1 MIVLLISI
9 LLLAGYSGLILYYR
23 NGWMNLPPAESS
35 RESPA
40 TSSFSIIVP
49 ARNEE
54 QFIGAC
60 IQSLLAQDYPAS
72 MFEILVVDDHSS
84 DQTPEIVRSFTD
96 SRVRL
101 LSLMEMLPDIPINS
115 YKKKAIETAIG
126 QAKNG
131 FIVAT
136 DADCRVPPRWLS
148 GINTAIVQ
156 KNAAFL
162 AMPVVLDSNGS
173 FLQDFQLLDFL
184 TLQGITGASVHRR
197 FHSMCN
203 GANLAY
209 SKQVFYEVGGFEG
222 VDEIASGDDMLLM
235 YKVCLK
241 KPAAVFFI
249 KSPELIVA
257 SRSADSWKGFF
268 RQRIRWASKAGKYKD
283 RRIFFTL
290 LLVYLFNFN
299 FPVLAVSCIFYP
311 WHWYWLI
318 GLLLAKTAIELFFL
332 LPVAAFFGL
341 KAKLLRFPFMQPVH
355 ILYTIIAGFLGSI
368 SRYEWKGRK
377 VK

>member
-1 MIVLLISI
+1 MVVFLISI

-23 NGWMNLPPAESS
+23 SGWMSLPPAVSQPGSIAVS
-35 RESPA
+35 R
-40 TSSFSIIVP
+40 FSIIVP

-54 QFIGAC
+54 QYIGSC

-84 DQTPEIVRSFTD
+84 DQTPDIVKSIGD
-96 SRVRL
+96 KRVRL
-101 LSLMEMLPDIPINS
+101 LSLEDLLPDGHVNS

-126 QAKNG
+126 LASNEI
-131 FIVAT
+131 IVAT
-136 DADCRVPPRWLS
+136 DADCRVPPGWLAA
-148 GINTAIVQ
+148 INSAIVQ

-173 FLQDFQLLDFL
+173 FLQDFQQLDFL

-209 SKQVFYEVGGFEG
+209 SKSVFHEVGGFEG

-235 YKVCLK
+235 HKVFMNH
-241 KPAAVFFI
+241 PEAVFFI

-283 RRIFFTL
+283 RRIFFAL

-299 FPVLAVSCIFYP
+299 FLVLVVSGIFYT
-311 WHWYWLI
+311 WHWYLLA
-318 GLLLAKTAIELFFL
+318 GLLLSKTAIELCFLFSVAGFFE
-332 LPVAAFFGL
+332 L
-341 KAKLLRFPFMQPVH
+341 KRKLIQFPIMQPFH

-368 SRYEWKGRK
+368 SKYEWKGRI